1 MIERGALAI
10 GDGYRAKNS
19 ELFGDGPLFL
29 RSGRVSDGQIAF
41 DGDER
46 FDSSRLV
53 ALALKVGRPG
63 DTVVTTKGNST
74 GVVAFVPH
82 DAPAFVYSPHL
93 SFWRARD
100 PTVITPGFIRY
111 WARSS
116 EFKNQL
122 RGFAGSTDMAPYLS
136 LTDQR
141 RLRITLPPPVEQR
154 RIAAVLGALDD
165 KIEQNRRLAASLD
178 AISEALFVELLAAS
192 GAAWSVVRLSDVADV
207 NRASHSARSHPEEID
222 YVDIAS
228 VSPREILEVRHLRYD
243 DAPSRARRIVRSGDT
258 LVSTVR
264 PERRAMVFIP
274 NALGSL
280 TASTGFAV
288 VTPRDIA
295 PSFLYRMVT
304 SDSCIDRLAAV
315 ASGSA
320 YPAVNPNVLAD
331 WRFQL
336 PPDRGTAYEDVAG
349 PIERLRWHLLDQ
361 NTRLAATRDTLL
373 HKLASGQL
381 RVPESYDPDDVLRTL
396 PEESAAGV

>member
-1 MIERGALAI
+1 
-10 GDGYRAKNS
+10 
-19 ELFGDGPLFL
+19 
-29 RSGRVSDGQIAF
+29 
-41 DGDER
+41 
-46 FDSSRLV
+46 
-53 ALALKVGRPG
+53 
-63 DTVVTTKGNST
+63 
-74 GVVAFVPH
+74 
-82 DAPAFVYSPHL
+82 
-93 SFWRARD
+93 
-100 PTVITPGFIRY
+100 
-111 WARSS
+111 
-116 EFKNQL
+116 
-122 RGFAGSTDMAPYLS
+122 
-136 LTDQR
+136 
-141 RLRITLPPPVEQR
+141 
-154 RIAAVLGALDD
+154 
-165 KIEQNRRLAASLD
+165 
-178 AISEALFVELLAAS
+178 
-192 GAAWSVVRLSDVADV
+192 
-207 NRASHSARSHPEEID
+207 
-222 YVDIAS
+222 
-228 VSPREILEVRHLRYD
+228 
-243 DAPSRARRIVRSGDT
+243 
-258 LVSTVR
+258 
-264 PERRAMVFIP
+264 MVFIP